1 MEVEKDNEEEVIEN
15 VEIPEVR
22 DLTLDEAI
30 KLLKENDLE
39 YKLNV
44 EEKDIDKK
52 EVIIKNQFPLPGI
65 KVIKG
70 STIELE
76 IK

>member
-30 KLLKENDLE
+30 KTLKDSGLE
-39 YKLNV
+39 YEINV
-44 EEKDIDKK
+44 EEKDINKK
-52 EVIIKNQFPLPGI
+52 EVVVKNQFPLPGI
-65 KVIKG
+65 KVVNG

-76 IK
+76 V

>member
-30 KLLKENDLE
+30 KTLKDSGLE
-39 YKLNV
+39 YEINV
-44 EEKDIDKK
+44 EEKDVNKK
-52 EVIIKNQFPLPGI
+52 EVVVKNQFPLPGI
-65 KVIKG
+65 KVING

-76 IK
+76 V

>member
-30 KLLKENDLE
+30 KALTDSGLE
-39 YKLNV
+39 YEINV
-44 EEKDIDKK
+44 EEKDVNKK
-52 EVIIKNQFPLPGI
+52 EVVVKNQFPLPGI
-65 KVIKG
+65 KVING

-76 IK
+76 V

>member
-30 KLLKENDLE
+30 KTLKDSGLE
-39 YKLNV
+39 YEINV
-44 EEKDIDKK
+44 EEKDINKK
-52 EVIIKNQFPLPGI
+52 EVVVKNQFPLPGI
-65 KVIKG
+65 KVING

-76 IK
+76 V